1 MSKELEEKIA
11 SLVSGLMTDGFNR
24 SLGALEK
31 AGAINFK
38 KMNKEYCGMGS
49 KYYDMVTEQ
58 MDLTVENAKP
68 VIKKMVAEYV
78 ASIRN
83 NVVD

>member
-31 AGAINFK
+31 AGAINLK

-58 MDLTVENAKP
+58 MDLTVEHAKA
-68 VIKKMVAEYV
+68 VIKKMVAEYE
-78 ASIRN
+78 ANIRN
-83 NVVD
+83 DDEG